1 MHTNV
6 KIAPQILN
14 KKDLIDL
21 PVIVNVQGAFNEEM
35 VSKFTESMEKAVNTD
50 QPVVPVVIDSYGG
63 QVYSLLAMI
72 DIIKN
77 CPKTVVTIVSGKA
90 MSCGAILLGFGAEG
104 YRFASPTSTIMIH
117 EVSDRFWGKNVDIQN
132 EAKEIERLN
141 KLLFHMLDQ
150 NTGNKKGF
158 WYNLVQNNGHS
169 DLFLTASQA
178 KKHKLATQ
186 IGVPYIETR
195 VEVTRSIKL

>member
-117 EVSDRFWGKNVDIQN
+117 DVSNMTYGKVEEIKADAAECDRLQKLIFNMLAEHIGKPKKYFLDIIHEKSHAEWFLDPKEAKSHNLVNHIRIPSFYVDI
-132 EAKEIERLN
+132 
-141 KLLFHMLDQ
+141 
-150 NTGNKKGF
+150 
-158 WYNLVQNNGHS
+158 S
-169 DLFLTASQA
+169 
-178 KKHKLATQ
+178 
-186 IGVPYIETR
+186 
-195 VEVTRSIKL
+195 VEVNFK